1 MSTGEKIERKNL
13 AHFIDES
20 FNATTPNYG
29 RLGKDLE
36 SYSIEMNAETEETQN
51 ILGETSFNVK
61 GYKPSASVDTYYAYE
76 GSALYTKLKSIIDNR
91 STGSQLQTTVVDVPI
106 NVSSDGN
113 VTVGEDTYRE
123 DVVVVPTSLGGD
135 TGGVQIPFEIHYVG
149 NRTKGTFDLTTKKF
163 TEAAKSTSGGKS

>member
-36 SYSIEMNAETEETQN
+36 SYNIEMNAETEETQN

-61 GYKPSASVDTYYAYE
+61 GYKPSVSVDTYYAYE

-163 TEAAKSTSGGKS
+163 TEAAKSASGSKS

>member
-163 TEAAKSTSGGKS
+163 TEAAKSASGSKS

>member
-163 TEAAKSTSGGKS
+163 TEAAKSTSGSKA